1 MYVYIYIYFYIFIFT
16 FTDLLNSS
24 LQSSS
29 GDIKSNCYLKI
40 CEFPKKTPFKSSS
53 FFCKLAVQ
61 QPCNYSPQVTS
72 LFAYFSKYQY
82 ENQGFLTKLLNPKL
96 QFLNLRDVFRTQPN
110 IYDGGYLLICK
121 NRLTSFSR

>member
-40 CEFPKKTPFKSSS
+40 CEFPKKTPFKPSS
-53 FFCKLAVQ
+53 FFCKPALQ
-61 QPCNYSPQVTS
+61 QPCNYSPHVTS

-110 IYDGGYLLICK
+110 IYDGVYLLICK